1 MGAVYVGAPDQ
12 IFRTSANNQ
21 APFANFS
28 ARTPVH
34 SHVRLPAPHAHAAV
48 RSSTSASRAVYTHA
62 SCAKGVS
69 RTIFD
74 AYPLPKYA
82 SFRTLT
88 RASKRIDVKLFL
100 HARMRYN
107 PRIRHRAQ
115 RKALITVRLD
125 GISLPSPRFTLFR
138 CVVPVEQ
145 TLPQRDARLPQTL
158 NS

>member
-88 RASKRIDVKLFL
+88 RVSKIIDVKLFL
-100 HARMRYN
+100 HARMGYN
-107 PRIRHRAQ
+107 PKKSTPRTT
-115 RKALITVRLD
+115 KGLD
-125 GISLPSPRFTLFR
+125 YRETGRNIPPLPPLH
-138 CVVPVEQ
+138 VVP
-145 TLPQRDARLPQTL
+145 LRRAC
-158 NS
+158 